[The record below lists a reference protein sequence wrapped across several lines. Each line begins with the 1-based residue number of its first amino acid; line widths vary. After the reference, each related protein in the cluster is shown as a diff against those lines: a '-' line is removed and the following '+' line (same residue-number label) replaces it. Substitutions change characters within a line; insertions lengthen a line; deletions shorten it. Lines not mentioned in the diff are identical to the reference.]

1 MFSDASTVAID
12 AVAYLR
18 VVEEN
23 GHCHVG
29 FIMGK
34 SKLAPKPAHTVP
46 RLELCAAVLAVE
58 LAELTTSEM
67 DIELHSVKYYTDSK
81 IVLGYINNASRRFS
95 VYVSNRVVR
104 IRKSTNPEQ
113 WHYIAISQNPAD
125 HATRPVPAAE
135 LQKTNWFSGPA
146 LLRQTCVMNTLNLKF
161 SV

>member
-1 MFSDASTVAID
+1 MFSDASTVAIA

-67 DIELHSVKYYTDSK
+67 DIELHSVKYYTDIK
-81 IVLGYINNASRRFS
+81 IVLGYVNNASRRFS
-95 VYVSNRVVR
+95 VYVSNCNAR
-104 IRKSTNPEQ
+104 
-113 WHYIAISQNPAD
+113 SQ
-125 HATRPVPAAE
+125 
-135 LQKTNWFSGPA
+135 
-146 LLRQTCVMNTLNLKF
+146 
-161 SV
+161 